1 MQLISLRLGAMAL
14 AGAALVAVALP
25 APHAAA
31 QTSEGSAVPFDD
43 DGLFSK
49 PTLDPVD
56 MGRRKIRLRHL
67 SEVFMGR
74 IPKPFSGN
82 GSGGSNLSAVINSN
96 DLVATAKC
104 GGASSR
110 SLAIT

>member
-1 MQLISLRLGAMAL
+1 MQLRSLRFGAMAL
-14 AGAALVAVALP
+14 AGAVLLAAALS

-31 QTSEGSAVPFDD
+31 QTTDDPAVSFDR

-49 PTLDPVD
+49 PTLDLVD
-56 MGRRKIRLRHL
+56 MGRRESRLRHL

-82 GSGGSNLSAVINSN
+82 GSGGSNLSEVINSN

-110 SLAIT
+110 SLAIK